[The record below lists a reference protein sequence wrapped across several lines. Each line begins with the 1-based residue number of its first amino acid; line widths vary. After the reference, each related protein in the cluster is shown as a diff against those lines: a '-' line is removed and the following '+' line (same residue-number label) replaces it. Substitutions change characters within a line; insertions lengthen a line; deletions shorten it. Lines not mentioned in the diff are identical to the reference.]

1 MDHTTTSLSSSK
13 PSTLQP
19 LGASTHDADNEGN
32 EALRTLLTSPVT
44 SSAAHVASNN
54 KNDRANKAKEQ
65 SPPGGGGTGE
75 SRGTTG
81 HVRMLREELRESI
94 QEEERVMSKM
104 MELAQVRG
112 RLKVQVHQ
120 REAEVELADMVRRRD
135 ELQGTR
141 QAFQL

>member
-1 MDHTTTSLSSSK
+1 
-13 PSTLQP
+13 
-19 LGASTHDADNEGN
+19 
-32 EALRTLLTSPVT
+32 
-44 SSAAHVASNN
+44 
-54 KNDRANKAKEQ
+54 
-65 SPPGGGGTGE
+65 
-75 SRGTTG
+75 
-81 HVRMLREELRESI
+81 MLREELRESI